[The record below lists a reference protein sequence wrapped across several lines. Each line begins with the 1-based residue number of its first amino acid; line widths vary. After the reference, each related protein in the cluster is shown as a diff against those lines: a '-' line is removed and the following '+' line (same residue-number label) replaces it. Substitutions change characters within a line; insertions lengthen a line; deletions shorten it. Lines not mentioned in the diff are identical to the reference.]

1 MTLIVGILCR
11 DGVVMASDS
20 AATFAASG
28 LPTIGQQKISKIYNL
43 SNSILY
49 SNTGA
54 VGIAQVIAN
63 QIKISWDNRE
73 LGGTKSPEEVMDR
86 IGKKISELLK
96 PYLETA
102 ILTRQLVG
110 EALSSL
116 CKSLVAMPVKQA
128 LYLFSFDYNGAPE
141 RATQELP
148 FVAMGSGQGIADPFL
163 AFLKRL
169 LVWEKNVPTLGEGR
183 LAAVWTIKHAVLT
196 NPEGVGGPIQLATL
210 SMKEGKPTV
219 TIIPEVDIQ
228 EHLQQIKAAEDAL
241 TNELRTPGRPKE
253 LVPPEI
259 PKVCGTT

>member
-1 MTLIVGILCR
+1 MTLIIGILCR
-11 DGVVMASDS
+11 DGVVMTSDS

-28 LPTIGQQKISKIYNL
+28 LPTIGQQEIPKIHNL

-54 VGIAQVIAN
+54 VGIGQVIAN
-63 QIKISWDNRE
+63 QIKVSWDNGE
-73 LGGTKSPEEVMDR
+73 LGHTKSPEEVMDR
-86 IGKKISELLK
+86 IGKKISELLR

-110 EALSSL
+110 EAMSSL
-116 CKSLVAMPVKQA
+116 CKSLVAMPVKQE
-128 LYLFSFDYNGAPE
+128 LCLFSFDYNGAPE
-141 RATQELP
+141 RSTQKLP

-169 LVWEKNVPTLGEGR
+169 LAWEENLPTLGEGR
-183 LAAVWTIKHAVLT
+183 LAAVWTIKHAVIT
-196 NPEGVGGPIQLATL
+196 NPGGVGGAIQLATL
-210 SMKEGKPTV
+210 SMKGGKPVV
-219 TIIPEVDIQ
+219 TMIPEADVQ
-228 EHLQQIKAAEDAL
+228 EHLQQIQGAEAAL

-253 LVPPEI
+253 TAPPEI